1 MPLLLVTI
9 LPSILIIMFFVYSDK
24 FKEPR
29 GEIIKVFFY
38 GILITIPAYFLNTYI
53 GDFFYANTRV
63 SENLISSFLT
73 AAPVEEGLK
82 LSVLYYFV
90 YKMKDFNEPMDGIV
104 YGVTVSLGFATY
116 ENYDYVFRLSEEF
129 GVDPYQMAVWRSYS
143 AIPMHGLMGCIMGF
157 YFGLY
162 AFTAKKKYLVLC
174 LLIPFI
180 IHGLYNFLPHPAHF
194 MILGVVIVYSIA
206 LHSQFKK
213 MQIIKK
219 NENEQ
224 KKI

>member
-1 MPLLLVTI
+1 MTLYLMTFAP
-9 LPSILIIMFFVYSDK
+9 PLIILFYIIYSDAYR
-24 FKEPR
+24 EPI
-29 GEIIKVFFY
+29 GMIIKSFIV
-38 GILITIPAYFLNTYI
+38 GILLCFPALILNNLLIFSDQQAYIAGFTEETLKFLALYFYI
-53 GDFFYANTRV
+53 RKK
-63 SENLISSFLT
+63 SC
-73 AAPVEEGLK
+73 
-82 LSVLYYFV
+82 
-90 YKMKDFNEPMDGIV
+90 FNEPMDGIV

-143 AIPMHGLMGCIMGF
+143 AIPMHALMGCIMGF

-213 MQIIKK
+213 MQINKK
-219 NENEQ
+219 SENQQ